1 MSNEMI
7 TWARRQVFDQ
17 FELSGPER
25 LILMLLADN
34 ASFDEETGL
43 WSSWPFQKTL
53 AHDSGYSERAVIRAV
68 KRFSDLGLISI
79 EARYKKS
86 GAKTGNTYRFHPEAV
101 NRPIARTECLPEDS
115 RGDTQS
121 RLEYS
126 REDTQSRLEYSRGD
140 TQAGTPPEA
149 REFKT
154 RHSVRYPELGD
165 PKRHTVTYHPTD
177 SQVPRAET
185 TARASLTIIEPSS
198 SSMSSSATT
207 DDRVPSAGAEADET
221 TTRFGGEESQANQER
236 LGMHAVPNAR
246 GPVDLDKLVA
256 VVAGQWSVTLDRDR
270 AAWLAEQITAR
281 SARTV
286 GSPDA
291 FVRRSLVNDG
301 HEWQAAVMDYFG
313 DRSNGGRSTG
323 HGPSGDRKCPIK
335 HHADSGWSARS
346 CPGCRK
352 QFDFPKQL
360 DRATYEALDTDVR
373 SLVDRDQTVTV
384 VDMTGPSVRSRDRSG
399 RTVDRDAG

>member
-1 MSNEMI
+1 MAVEMI

-25 LILMLLADN
+25 FILMLLADN

-43 WSSWPFQKTL
+43 WSAFPLQNTL
-53 AHDSGYSERAVIRAV
+53 AQESGFNERTVQRAL
-68 KRFSDLGLISI
+68 KRFRDFGLLST
-79 EARYKKS
+79 ETRYKKS
-86 GAKTGNTYRFHPEAV
+86 GAKSGNMYRLHPEVV
-101 NRPIARTECLPEDS
+101 NEPIARNEAMPGFSSDDTESGPENS
-115 RGDTQS
+115 SNDTQS
-121 RLEYS
+121 
-126 REDTQSRLEYSRGD
+126 
-140 TQAGTPPEA
+140 GTPVVA

-154 RHSVRYPELGD
+154 RHTVGSPEKGD
-165 PKRHTVTYHPTD
+165 PNRHTVGYHPTQ
-177 SQVPRAET
+177 SRVPRAET

-198 SSMSSSATT
+198 SSMSSRATT

-221 TTRFGGEESQANQER
+221 TTKRFGEEGQANQER

-256 VVAGQWSVTLDRDR
+256 VVAGQWSVTVDRNR

-313 DRSNGGRSTG
+313 DRSNAGRSTG

-335 HHADSGWSARS
+335 HHAESGWSARS

-360 DRATYEALDTDVR
+360 DRATYEALDADVR